1 DGYPVDAALCEA
13 RKAIYAAGND
23 IEWGTPVLYMRAV
36 DGDLFDL
43 AAFERTR
50 QVAAAQT
57 AAAAPAA
64 STSQDKET
72 TTQDL
77 VADVDAAFVNPA
89 PELDQPVAEP
99 TNTTAEQTPP
109 NRDSIASAGQEEQR
123 RTQAET
129 QSTREKPRIAPA
141 TKPHPKPQTVS
152 TPKRRWWRVAVALVA
167 LIGVIYFSAIGID
180 NYQTTQRHNAQA
192 TALVK
197 AHPTATAMAEE
208 AAIVMVAAIPEA
220 QRLVDDYGI
229 RFVEVPAGE
238 FRMGSTQ
245 AEIDDAFELCQQDY
259 NSCSRDRFTDE
270 AEQHTVSVD
279 TFWIMQTEVTNAQ
292 FAAFVEA
299 GGYAEE
305 QWWTEAGWA
314 WRTEKN
320 STAPYSWDTNWNQ
333 PDHPVVGISW
343 YEAMAYAKWLTDQI
357 DLPIRL
363 PTEAEW

>member
-1 DGYPVDAALCEA
+1 
-13 RKAIYAAGND
+13 
-23 IEWGTPVLYMRAV
+23 M
-36 DGDLFDL
+36 
-43 AAFERTR
+43 
-50 QVAAAQT
+50 
-57 AAAAPAA
+57 
-64 STSQDKET
+64 
-72 TTQDL
+72 
-77 VADVDAAFVNPA
+77 
-89 PELDQPVAEP
+89 
-99 TNTTAEQTPP
+99 
-109 NRDSIASAGQEEQR
+109 
-123 RTQAET
+123 
-129 QSTREKPRIAPA
+129 
-141 TKPHPKPQTVS
+141 S

-363 PTEAEW
+363 PTEAEWEKAARGTEGLIFPWGNTWDGSRVNYCDSNCEFENWKDKANNDGYVTTAPVGRYPGGASPYGALDMAGNVWEWTS